1 MVIDL
6 NLKDPEDQNT
16 QILEQFLK
24 EIDSHDAMERAAC
37 IKRLGQMDIRLEDFP
52 LIFHSK
58 LEKALVDSVAEVRKE
73 AVMTLA
79 FLEGEIALPL
89 ILPLLDDPIQSVRSN
104 TISALGYIGVS
115 PPIDVIDKMME
126 FLHAPEDEIR
136 DRCAR
141 TLGRLKIYQ
150 AQDQLL
156 TLVREDL
163 SPSVRGGAAVAL
175 GMLKQGDH
183 QLKTELTQLLE
194 AENSTPVISALRETL
209 ALIDAHLGQGET

>member
-6 NLKDPEDQNT
+6 NLKDTEDQNT

-24 EIDSHDAMERAAC
+24 EIDSQDAMERATC
-37 IKRLGQMDIRLEDFP
+37 IKRLGQMDIRLEDIP
-52 LIFHSK
+52 IIYHSK
-58 LEKALVDSVAEVRKE
+58 LENALVDSVAEVRKE

-115 PPIDVIDKMME
+115 LPIDVVNKMIR

-150 AQDQLL
+150 AQNQLL

-175 GMLKQGDH
+175 GMLKPEDH
-183 QLKTELTQLLE
+183 QLKTELTRLLDTE
-194 AENSTPVISALRETL
+194 TSVPVISALRETL
-209 ALIDAHLGQGET
+209 ALIDAHLTQGET

>member
-1 MVIDL
+1 VVNKL
-6 NLKDPEDQNT
+6 NLKDIEDQNT

-24 EIDSHDAMERAAC
+24 EIDSQDTMERVAC
-37 IKRLGQMDIRLEDFP
+37 IKRLGQIDIRLEDFP
-52 LIFHSK
+52 LIYHSK
-58 LEKALVDSVAEVRKE
+58 LEKALADSVAEVRKE

-104 TISALGYIGVS
+104 TISALGYIGGS
-115 PPIDVIDKMME
+115 LPIDVVNKIIG

-141 TLGRLKIYQ
+141 TLGRLKIHQ

-156 TLVREDL
+156 TLIREDL

-175 GMLKQGDH
+175 GMLRKGDH
-183 QLKTELTQLLE
+183 RLKTELTQLLE
-194 AENSTPVISALRETL
+194 AETSAPVISALRETL
-209 ALIDAHLGQGET
+209 ALIEAHMSQGEN

>member
-1 MVIDL
+1 MIDL
-6 NLKDPEDQNT
+6 NLKDTEDQNT

-24 EIDSHDAMERAAC
+24 EIDSQDAMERATC
-37 IKRLGQMDIRLEDFP
+37 IKRLGQMDIRLEDIP
-52 LIFHSK
+52 IIYHSK
-58 LEKALVDSVAEVRKE
+58 LENALVDSVAEVRKE

-115 PPIDVIDKMME
+115 LPIDVVNKMIR

-150 AQDQLL
+150 AQNQLL

-175 GMLKQGDH
+175 GMLKPEDH
-183 QLKTELTQLLE
+183 QLKTELTRLLDTE
-194 AENSTPVISALRETL
+194 TSVPVISALRETL
-209 ALIDAHLGQGET
+209 ALIDAHLTQGET